1 MISDE
6 LFHQALPDTSKHLL
20 FHHLYLL
27 KLTHEQFCPFLFS
40 FLLFLFCFKKI
51 IKFNLEQFAQLFCFQ
66 CCEFS

>member
-27 KLTHEQFCPFLFS
+27 KLTREQFCS
-40 FLLFLFCFKKI
+40 FLLSFLFT
-51 IKFNLEQFAQLFCFQ
+51 LTY
-66 CCEFS
+66 